1 MFALM
6 GASLY
11 ILGIYIVGV
20 LLVNWFNPT
29 SRGGQHCICHQ
40 YCTRDNYFITLVCT
54 MSPIVTLGF
63 IDKLLVDVKGL
74 KLYKSA

>member
-1 MFALM
+1 M

-11 ILGIYIVGV
+11 IGYIHCGGFVS
-20 LLVNWFNPT
+20 WFNPT

-40 YCTRDNYFITLVCT
+40 YCTRDNYLITLVCT

-74 KLYKSA
+74 